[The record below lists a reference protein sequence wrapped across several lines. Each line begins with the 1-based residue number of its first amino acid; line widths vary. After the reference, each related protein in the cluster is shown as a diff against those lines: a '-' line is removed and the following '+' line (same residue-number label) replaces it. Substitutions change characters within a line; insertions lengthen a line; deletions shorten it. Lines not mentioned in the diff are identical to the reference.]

1 MSPSFPLFQPTVEHL
16 TITCR
21 HAQLLDHTRLLLV
34 VLDRSGN
41 LLILS
46 DALAG
51 IDGAIKRERYR
62 ILNRD
67 KIGQDFLLA
76 FDESKRTL
84 AVCASQK
91 VWYHERGVI
100 VLADAG
106 LSFNFTYSSLMK
118 HIAPCK
124 LLAVL

>member
-1 MSPSFPLFQPTVEHL
+1 MLYL

-21 HAQLLDHTRLLLV
+21 HAQLLEHARLLLV
-34 VLDRSGN
+34 VLDRTGN

-51 IDGAIKRERYR
+51 IDGAIKRERHR
-62 ILNRD
+62 ILHRD

-91 VWYHERGVI
+91 VGYHEISVI
-100 VLADAG
+100 VLADAN
-106 LSFNFTYSSLMK
+106 LSFSSTYSYLMK
-118 HIAPCK
+118 HTAPCS